1 MTACV
6 CVLVFYYLGPK
17 LSLETQMLEVG
28 PTCFL
33 LLLFSAGIALP
44 PATVEEEA
52 QEADEQRGKNVAV
65 TWGMTGVMF
74 RTMHV

>member
-28 PTCFL
+28 PTRF

-44 PATVEEEA
+44 PATEEEEA
-52 QEADEQRGKNVAV
+52 QEVDEQRGK
-65 TWGMTGVMF
+65 M
-74 RTMHV
+74 